1 MSIKIS
7 ELLIEKR
14 ESGSTV
20 KIFNEKIPF
29 AKDAGCFFGILEIEH
44 PGQNLLLDHA
54 IGQFKNNLSKIINNK
69 NGNTE
74 EIFEQILQDVNQNL
88 TGYIKEK
95 NILIDFE
102 KFNGVIAILNGKNL
116 YFTYLGKIT
125 TILIHKI
132 GIDNYKVIDILD
144 TISGSPSK
152 PTVFKIFSNI
162 ISGHIQ
168 EEDSLCFAT
177 ANLLNFINAERIKE
191 LAVNCETDN
200 AVSEIKNSL
209 NKLEKNIN
217 FGAILLKLNLQKNKN
232 SDKCD
237 YVIAQIAEN
246 NQKKQVETKDNN
258 EESAIIEPVK
268 TIEKEVK
275 EIEISKKPNKIAEK
289 INKQINKTKNSFFSL
304 KKISQFLLLIA
315 VISVILFFQNVKNKN
330 RQNLIIQEEKEY
342 AELVETIENKLTQI
356 KAKLIM
362 NGKDEA
368 KNIIQDV
375 KTLISRLPKDKDG
388 KIDELNRQNESYS
401 DQTRNITKID
411 NPKAI
416 AELANPALHLIK
428 QKKALYLYNSNNSLY
443 KLDLENN
450 KIKVIANK
458 IDDKGSWQKNASDV
472 EEGKTL
478 FLYDGLGISQY
489 DFTADELNEIKID
502 LIDNARIDDLFFYGQ
517 KLYIMY
523 GNNNQIFKH
532 IKLNKNSF
540 NSGDSWLAED
550 VDLSNAVSMAID
562 GNIWVLKNS
571 GEIIKLFKGRK
582 VDFEI
587 KAIDPPLK
595 NPAKIYTTIEMENI
609 YIMEPSAKRIIAID
623 KLGNLLGQFVS
634 DKFDNLLDFVLEK
647 DENGKETGKIYLLNG
662 MKIFEINVGVA
673 SQ

>member
-571 GEIIKLFKGRK
+571 GEIIKLFKGKK

>member
-662 MKIFEINVGVA
+662 MKIFEINVAVA